1 MMEEKVM
8 ECEKEGKFIKFNDF
22 VKAQYDSNLPLYKKL
37 SDTPPSFN
45 KFKTDYVTGF
55 GFSEWLASMDGITP
69 NENQWYSII
78 STYVREGSRKVNDIP
93 ALVATLEK
101 HNNIK
106 IAPIYGIL
114 TVEYWQDRLS
124 KGQAQVA

>member
-1 MMEEKVM
+1 MACSACLKL
-8 ECEKEGKFIKFNDF
+8 
-22 VKAQYDSNLPLYKKL
+22 LPVSLPSL
-37 SDTPPSFN
+37 VASATFHMHTPPSFN
-45 KFKTDYVTGF
+45 KFKAGYVTGF

-78 STYVREGSRKVNDIP
+78 STYVREGGRKVNDIP
-93 ALVATLEK
+93 VLVATLEK

-106 IAPIYGIL
+106 IGPIYGIM

-124 KGQAQVA
+124 NGQAQVA

>member
-1 MMEEKVM
+1 M
-8 ECEKEGKFIKFNDF
+8 EGKTEGTFIKFNDF

-45 KFKTDYVTGF
+45 KFKAGYVTGF

-78 STYVREGSRKVNDIP
+78 STYVREGGCKVHDIP
-93 ALVATLEK
+93 VLVATLEK

-106 IAPIYGIL
+106 IGPIYGIM

-124 KGQAQVA
+124 NGQAQVA